1 MRGCLQ
7 GWHGVD
13 LLRLGLPL
21 RPSPL
26 PLSESTRE
34 TLLRGLVPI
43 GAVAANA
50 VAVLATAVAKPAGSI
65 SAVPELVSDTVG
77 KDAETVVDVVVSLTS
92 LPATA
97 E

>member
-1 MRGCLQ
+1 M
-7 GWHGVD
+7 
-13 LLRLGLPL
+13 
-21 RPSPL
+21 
-26 PLSESTRE
+26 
-34 TLLRGLVPI
+34 
-43 GAVAANA
+43 
-50 VAVLATAVAKPAGSI
+50 LATAVAKPAGSI